1 MAEAEMA
8 DAATKQELA
17 SNLTLDILQ
26 IVKVSQSQHGLRHG
40 DHTRYR
46 QYCTR
51 RLARMYKALN
61 FSHGR
66 GKYQKRALS
75 PEVVADANHLMIPLI
90 SAERAWSYAMEL
102 KTGAG
107 NDPRKRSHMI
117 RRLRKATVHASELV
131 ALCKQLGNAKT
142 ALEAEAYSCFM
153 FGNFLA
159 EQERDW
165 SRALAKFMRARK
177 AFEQLA
183 RVGGSEQAEVCR
195 ERIEELEP
203 NLRYCTY
210 KRGNSKGRDES
221 GLDADDL
228 AALEGE
234 SGAEDEQLKGM
245 LSEDSEKPSA
255 SEAPTSLMWRGHEI
269 PLRNKDA
276 RGCVA
281 AAANQLAK
289 LESPLTMSADRGLAI
304 YDKAFMAYNDA
315 KQHLRDE
322 MAATSSVQGGSEA
335 TDRMMQ
341 IKLSDRALSVM
352 LLEKTIERNKFLV
365 ASATAKLAGEIKLEK
380 GEKVARPEDLVH
392 LYNTLLRNFEELAES
407 GPEVL
412 RGMEGANKVEDDVRM
427 DCMLQQA
434 LLQGQRAA
442 ALAAVHLGAGSHA
455 EAAVLY
461 ARAAEHAAKVQDR
474 APKTSEIAA
483 VAQRV
488 QTDAKKTRCIALA
501 DGIIAH
507 VAGQKELRSGLD
519 SVSIQESAS
528 AGGIEAQ
535 YLLDHLDEYK
545 SAVLGKGASK
555 VHIMPIPPKMTPIA
569 VNPIV
574 LDVAGDEIVYPDLEE
589 RAAVKKTSTLRNL
602 FSFGKR

>member
-8 DAATKQELA
+8 DAATKQGLT

-26 IVKVSQSQHGLRHG
+26 IVKVSQGQHGLRHG

-51 RLARMYKALN
+51 RLARIYKALN

-66 GKYQKRALS
+66 GKYQKRVLS
-75 PEVVADANHLMIPLI
+75 PEVVVDASHLMIPLI
-90 SAERAWSYAMEL
+90 SAERAWSYALEL
-102 KTGAG
+102 KTGSG

-131 ALCKQLGNAKT
+131 ALCKQLGDAKT
-142 ALEAEAYSCFM
+142 TLEAEAYSCFM
-153 FGNFLA
+153 FGTFLA
-159 EQERDW
+159 EQEREW

-183 RVGGSEQAEVCR
+183 RTGGSEQAEVCR

-203 NLRYCTY
+203 SLRYCTY
-210 KRGNSKGRDES
+210 KRGNTEGREDS

-228 AALEGE
+228 AALEGG

-245 LSEDSEKPSA
+245 LSEDSEKSLA
-255 SEAPTSLMWRGHEI
+255 SEAATSLMWRGHEI
-269 PLRNKDA
+269 LLHNKDA
-276 RGCVA
+276 RACVA
-281 AAANQLAK
+281 TAANQLAK
-289 LESPLTMSADRGLAI
+289 LASPLNMSADRGLAI

-315 KQHLRDE
+315 KQHLCDE
-322 MAATSSVQGGSEA
+322 MATASSVQGGSES
-335 TDRMMQ
+335 TNRIMQ
-341 IKLSDRALSVM
+341 IKVADRALSVL

-412 RGMEGANKVEDDVRM
+412 RGMEGVNKVEEDVRM
-427 DCMLQQA
+427 DCMLEQV

-474 APKTSEIAA
+474 APETSKIAV
-483 VAQRV
+483 VAQKV
-488 QTDAKKTRCIALA
+488 QSDARKARCIALA
-501 DGIIAH
+501 DGTIAH
-507 VAGQKELRSGLD
+507 VEGQKGLRSELD

-528 AGGIEAQ
+528 AGGTEAQ

-574 LDVAGDEIVYPDLEE
+574 LDVAGDEIVYPDLKE

>member
-210 KRGNSKGRDES
+210 KRGNSKGGDES

-234 SGAEDEQLKGM
+234 SCADEERLKGL
-245 LSEDSEKPSA
+245 LSEDSGKPSA
-255 SEAPTSLMWRGHEI
+255 SEASTSLMWRGHEI

-281 AAANQLAK
+281 TAANQLAK

-322 MAATSSVQGGSEA
+322 MAAASSVQGGSES
-335 TDRMMQ
+335 TTRIME
-341 IKLSDRALSVM
+341 IKLSDRALSVL

-412 RGMEGANKVEDDVRM
+412 RGLEGANKVEESVRM
-427 DCMLQQA
+427 DCMLEQA
-434 LLQGQRAA
+434 LLQ
-442 ALAAVHLGAGSHA
+442 

-474 APKTSEIAA
+474 APKSSEIAA
-483 VAQRV
+483 VAHKV
-488 QTDAKKTRCIALA
+488 QNDARKARCIALA
-501 DGIIAH
+501 DGTIAH
-507 VAGQKELRSGLD
+507 VAGQKGLRSGLD